1 MKLLLAIATSMIL
14 LSCSTISE
22 NDVHRDSMG
31 GQTYYIHKVQYDTIW
46 QAAISATAVRERLVT
61 EKEQGVIK
69 ISINDSDKQR
79 VLAIYIEPTL
89 ATAEKYTLVIKSRGN
104 FDNDLR
110 NGDSTQ
116 QVANAIYQ
124 QLKAT
129 SPDLLFYSL

>member
-1 MKLLLAIATSMIL
+1 MKSLTAITVSTIL
-14 LSCSTISE
+14 LSCSAISE
-22 NDVHRDSMG
+22 NDIHRDSIG
-31 GQTYYIHKVQYDTIW
+31 GQTYYIHKVHYDTIW

-69 ISINDSDKQR
+69 ISIKDSDKQR

-104 FDNDLR
+104 FDNNLR

-124 QLKAT
+124 QLKVT

>member
-1 MKLLLAIATSMIL
+1 MNILTVIAISTTL

-22 NDVHRDSMG
+22 NDIHRDSMG
-31 GQTYYIHKVQYDTIW
+31 GQTYYIHKVSYDTLW
-46 QAAISATAVRERLVT
+46 QAAIHATAVRERLVT
-61 EKEQGVIK
+61 EKAQGVIK
-69 ISINDSDKQR
+69 IRINDSDKQR

-89 ATAEKYTLVIKSRGN
+89 ATAEKYTLIIKSRGN

-124 QLKAT
+124 QLQAT
-129 SPDLLFYSL
+129 SPDLMFYSF